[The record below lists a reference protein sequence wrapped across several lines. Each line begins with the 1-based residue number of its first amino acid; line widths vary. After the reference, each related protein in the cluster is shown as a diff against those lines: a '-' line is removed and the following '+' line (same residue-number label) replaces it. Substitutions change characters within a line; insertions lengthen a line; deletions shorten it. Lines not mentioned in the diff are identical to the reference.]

1 LSLAPSLHVR
11 ERHAQFE
18 VHVSRPGFYLPG
30 PCHNRV
36 PVLLRIRGLDIRV
49 CRRIRRTLRA
59 ASGEQEQK
67 KQRYEGNV
75 SQRSGE
81 H

>member
-1 LSLAPSLHVR
+1 MR
-11 ERHAQFE
+11 ERHAHFE
-18 VHVSRPGFYLPG
+18 VHISRSGPNLPG
-30 PCHNRV
+30 PCYNRV
-36 PVLLRIRGLDIRV
+36 PVLLRIRGMDIRV

-67 KQRYEGNV
+67 KQRYEGKV